1 MGIRTSIGLT
11 SYRLEDFGPDERDS
25 LESWRGS
32 RCERPHFIDPD
43 MINGF
48 TCYLLGRAEQAA
60 PTDQRFFPLREQI
73 AASACVF
80 RASDGKELMVL
91 DGDVESIVF
100 KRLAEFDEED
110 HGDLRLLGLPFSQAV
125 ASVGEDGQLAED
137 VFASLSAWGKTADAF
152 DEFLAKPRR
161 STRFGLDD
169 MLRSIDGLHALVDML
184 ELFRRLLLAAGRAI
198 DELGAATIDHYDLPG
213 LVSSVGIWRVAQGGS
228 ARRIGSALSKLALR
242 TEGIDVAEQLP
253 ERASADGSWILPY
266 SRFGQYVTKWA
277 MEHSESELNF
287 AALGAAWPGPAVYGY
302 DDGEEEPGPA
312 CELLAELSRRGKGP
326 RDIPFGTDEVIVA
339 EDLTVAVPPRF
350 LGNDRAVYVARQ
362 FDEHGGCLRCVGE
375 SRRMNLLAK
384 LIDDEQKLE
393 GYAWGYIGEG
403 APGDVPDGF
412 SAGFDEEFALLSIEG
427 DLVELDG
434 RGRLPLTGTGL
445 DGLMPGASLVIEG
458 NGETFF
464 IAESCQ
470 AEAGRALDNV

>member
-1 MGIRTSIGLT
+1 MEEWAWERGHSMGIRTSIGLT
-11 SYRLEDFGPDERDS
+11 PYRLEDFGPDERDS

-32 RCERPHFIDPD
+32 CSERPHLIDPD
-43 MINGF
+43 MIDEF
-48 TCYLLGRAEQAA
+48 TCYLLGRAERAA
-60 PTDQRFFPLREQI
+60 PTDPRFFPLREQI

-80 RASDGKELMVL
+80 RASDGKDLMVL

-125 ASVGEDGQLAED
+125 ASVGENGKLAED
-137 VFASLSAWGKTADAF
+137 VLASVSAWDKAADAF
-152 DEFLAKPRR
+152 DKFLSKPRR

-169 MLRSIDGLHALVDML
+169 MLQSFDGFHALIDMI

-228 ARRIGSALSKLALR
+228 ARRIGSALSKLALH
-242 TEGIDVAEQLP
+242 TKGIDIAEQLP
-253 ERASADGSWILPY
+253 EHASADGSWILPY

-277 MEHSESELNF
+277 MEHSESELTF
-287 AALGAAWPGPAVYGY
+287 AAVGAAWPGPAIYGY

-312 CELLAELSRRGKGP
+312 CELLAELSRGGKGS
-326 RDIPFGTDEVIVA
+326 RDIPFGSDEVIVA
-339 EDLTVAVPPRF
+339 EDLTIAVPPRF
-350 LGNDRAVYVARQ
+350 LGDDRAVYVARQ
-362 FDEHGGCLRCVGE
+362 FDEHGGCLRCAGE

-403 APGDVPDGF
+403 APEDVPDDF
-412 SAGFDEEFALLSIEG
+412 SADFDEEFALLSIEG

-434 RGRLPLTGTGL
+434 RGRLPLTSTGL
-445 DGLMPGASLVIEG
+445 DGLRPGASFAIEG
-458 NGETFF
+458 DGDTFF
-464 IAESCQ
+464 ITAS
-470 AEAGRALDNV
+470 